1 MLSYRFMYQ
10 LLAAISY
17 LSERRIVHRDLKP
30 QNVLID
36 PVSEVLK
43 VTDFGLARTITSGS
57 SSDTPG
63 MVTLWYRAP
72 EIMLSTPFV
81 YTPSVDLWSAGAIL
95 AEMASGLPI
104 FQNNSDVTD
113 IGMLMKIFRVIGTP
127 TEETWP
133 GFEQLAHSSPRFP
146 NFRRSPVLVEELEHE
161 PHLLDL
167 LDVRPWP
174 DHFVRCVR
182 SRENSAANIGKAVT
196 AIDHHRYY

>member
-10 LLAAISY
+10 LLDAISY

-36 PVSEVLK
+36 PDSQVLK

-81 YTPSVDLWSAGAIL
+81 YTPSVDLWSAGAIF

-104 FQNNSDVTD
+104 FQNGWSTASDETE

-133 GFEQLAHSSPRFP
+133 GFEQLANSNPLFP
-146 NFRRSPVLVEELEHE
+146 NFPRSPVLVEELKHE

-167 LDVRPWP
+167 LDVRPWL

-182 SRENSAANIGKAVT
+182 SRVNSANLA
-196 AIDHHRYY
+196 RQYPR